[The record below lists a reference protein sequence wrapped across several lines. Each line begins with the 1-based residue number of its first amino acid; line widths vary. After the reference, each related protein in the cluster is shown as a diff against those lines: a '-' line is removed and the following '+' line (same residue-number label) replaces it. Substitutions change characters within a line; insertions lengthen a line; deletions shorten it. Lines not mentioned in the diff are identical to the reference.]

1 MAKRILVYTNHYYP
15 EQFKIN
21 DVVNWFLE
29 ENFEIRVI
37 TGIPNYPS
45 GKFYKGYYF
54 LSKKLNEV
62 KQNIIINRLPLIP
75 RGSGSKLLIILNY
88 LSYFLSTIIFTFYL
102 IFFKKKYDVILVH
115 HTSPFFISIAPIIY
129 KKFKSSKNI
138 LWDLDIW
145 PQTLVGMNIIRN
157 KTLINIL
164 EFIVKKIYKCYDK
177 VLVSSNSLKD
187 TLKVRIK
194 YNKIDVFPNWADE
207 LIESK
212 KYKKNIDLKV
222 DPDFLNIMYMG
233 NVGEAQ
239 DLQTV
244 INCFEKLKNV
254 RVRLYIIGGG
264 RYKYKLQKLVNV
276 NGLNSQ
282 VKFIAYQNLSNI
294 YSYSLK
300 ADFLFLSL
308 KNEKIFSDTL
318 PAKLQTY
325 MSLGKPILGMISG
338 EANKLINDSNIG
350 IAVDSGDYIKLAE
363 EIKNILNNKYDEN
376 IMALNSF
383 TLYEKKFKS
392 SLRKKQIKKIIKSI

>member
-37 TGIPNYPS
+37 TGIPNYPK

-145 PQTLVGMNIIRN
+145 PQTLVGMNIVRN

-164 EFIVKKIYKCYDK
+164 EFIVKKIYKYYDK
-177 VLVSSNSLKD
+177 VLVSSNSIKD

-212 KYKKNIDLKV
+212 KYKKNIDFKV

-239 DLQTV
+239 DFQTV
-244 INCFEKLKNV
+244 INCFEKLKNF

-264 RYKYKLQKLVNV
+264 RYKFKLQKLVNV

-282 VKFIAYQNLSNI
+282 VKFVAYQNLSNI

-308 KNEKIFSDTL
+308 KNEKIFADTL

-363 EIKNILNNKYDEN
+363 EIKNILNNEYDEN
-376 IMALNSF
+376 IMALNSSSV
-383 TLYEKKFKS
+383 YEKKFKS
-392 SLRKKQIKKIIKSI
+392 GLRKKQIKNIIKSI